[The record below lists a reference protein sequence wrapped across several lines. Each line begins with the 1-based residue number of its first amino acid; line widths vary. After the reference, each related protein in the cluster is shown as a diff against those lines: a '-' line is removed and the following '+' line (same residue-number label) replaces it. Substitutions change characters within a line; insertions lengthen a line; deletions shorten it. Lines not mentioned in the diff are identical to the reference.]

1 MNINRNNYEEYF
13 ILYMDNELGSDD
25 RRGVEE
31 FVQRHP
37 DLKEELEVL
46 LQYKMTPDTSIVYS
60 GKQELMMSHNFS
72 SIDVNNYEEWLVMY
86 IDDELNAEQRKDV
99 EQFAILH
106 PQIHEEL
113 ALLQQTKL
121 QAEQTIIFP
130 DKELLYRRTE
140 KVRVV
145 YFNWRR
151 IAVAAVLLIAV
162 GTTALLVYN
171 KKPAAQTD
179 KIVSAPTKNQKT
191 ITPVV
196 TNKENN
202 PKVDQPVIANNVE
215 QALVQTAKPVESKK
229 KNVSVNRIIPVN
241 SSLQIKKEDAV
252 VAANNQK
259 QSNNLPKPVNVVKEN
274 NDAYNNAIAANSN
287 TSNIKDPLTK
297 DLVTTATPQPSQ
309 VVYNPAVNDE
319 DLNQSGGKKS
329 KLRGFL
335 RKVTRTIE
343 KNTNINATDDDRLL
357 VGGLSFKL
365 K

>member
-13 ILYMDNELGSDD
+13 ILYMDNELGSED

-31 FVQRHP
+31 FVQKHP

-46 LQYKMTPDTSIVYS
+46 LQYKMTPDTSIVYND
-60 GKQELMMSHNFS
+60 KQELMVSQSYS
-72 SIDVNNYEEWLVMY
+72 SIDLSNYEEWLVMY

-99 EQFAILH
+99 EQFKILH

-113 ALLQQTKL
+113 VLLQQTKL
-121 QAEQTIIFP
+121 QAEQKIIFP
-130 DKELLYRRTE
+130 DKELLYRKTE
-140 KVRVV
+140 KVRVI

-162 GTTALLVYN
+162 GTTALIVYN
-171 KKPAAQTD
+171 KKSVVPAEE
-179 KIVSAPTKNQKT
+179 IVSAPTKEQKT
-191 ITPVV
+191 ITSVV
-196 TNKENN
+196 TNKESNQ
-202 PKVDQPVIANNVE
+202 KVDQPVIANNVQ
-215 QALVQTAKPVESKK
+215 QALAQTTKPVESKK
-229 KNVSVNRIIPVN
+229 KNVSVNRIIPGN
-241 SSLQIKKEDAV
+241 SSLQTKKEDAV
-252 VAANNQK
+252 VADNNQK
-259 QSNNLPKPVNVVKEN
+259 QSNNLPKPLNSVNN
-274 NDAYNNAIAANSN
+274 NDIYKESVAANN
-287 TSNIKDPLTK
+287 NIQKPLTK
-297 DLVTTATPQPSQ
+297 DLVTTGTPQPSQ
-309 VVYNPAVNDE
+309 AVYNPAVNDE